1 MQIRLYVT
9 QPLSEGAEVFLSET
23 QAHYLRSV
31 LREKTGSEVFL
42 FNGNDGEFSGK
53 ITVLDKKKAVAGNLT
68 RTKLQPPRG
77 DLRLY
82 FAPLKRDCT
91 DMVVEKA
98 TELGATLI
106 CPVITE
112 YTTASR
118 VNTDRLKSIAI
129 EACEQCRRLD
139 MPEIS
144 EPVSLKELLNE
155 QGEEKPVLI
164 HLDESGAG
172 MPPSK
177 VIDPSR
183 SAAFLVGPEG
193 GFSVAE
199 RRLISETKNTV
210 SLDLGERILRAETA
224 ALAVL
229 ALYSCFK

>member
-1 MQIRLYVT
+1 
-9 QPLSEGAEVFLSET
+9 
-23 QAHYLRSV
+23 
-31 LREKTGSEVFL
+31 
-42 FNGNDGEFSGK
+42 
-53 ITVLDKKKAVAGNLT
+53 
-68 RTKLQPPRG
+68 
-77 DLRLY
+77 
-82 FAPLKRDCT
+82 
-91 DMVVEKA
+91 MVVEKA

-139 MPEIS
+139 VPEIS
-144 EPVSLKELLNE
+144 DPVSLKELLNE

-183 SAAFLVGPEG
+183 PAAFLVGPEG
-193 GFSVAE
+193 GFDEKELTALSAMPQA
-199 RRLISETKNTV
+199 ISMH
-210 SLDLGERILRAETA
+210 LGRRILRAETA
-224 ALAVL
+224 SLAALACYNQL
-229 ALYSCFK
+229 LGWKT